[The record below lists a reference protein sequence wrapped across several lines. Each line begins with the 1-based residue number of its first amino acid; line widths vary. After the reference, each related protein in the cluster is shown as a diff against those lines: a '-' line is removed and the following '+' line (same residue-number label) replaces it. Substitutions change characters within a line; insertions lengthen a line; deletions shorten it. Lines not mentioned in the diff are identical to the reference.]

1 MEKQFVSAE
10 QLLTDSFELALRIFE
25 SGLRP
30 TYVIGIWRGGA
41 PIGIAVQEVLE
52 TLKCPTDHFAIRASS
67 YGGGKVQADHIEVR
81 GLECVI
87 NSVGTEDK
95 ILIVD
100 DVFDSGRTIDTII
113 ERLEASCGSAI
124 PRDIRIAT
132 VYFKPTRNLSLRTP
146 DYFIHKTDA
155 WTVFPH
161 ELRGCSE
168 PELRANKSLPDRF
181 YSLLSAT
188 NFDQSA
194 D

>member
-25 SGLRP
+25 SGFQP

-41 PIGIAVQEVLE
+41 PIGIAVQEVFE

-67 YGGGKVQADHIEVR
+67 YGGGEIQADQIEVR
-81 GLECVI
+81 GLECVM

-100 DVFDSGRTIDTII
+100 DVFDSGRTIDTIL

-132 VYFKPTRNLSLRTP
+132 VYFKPNRNLSLRTP

-168 PELRANKSLPDRF
+168 RELRANKNLPDRF
-181 YSLLSAT
+181 YGLLAAI
-188 NFDQSA
+188 NFDQNV